1 MDERTRRTG
10 LSARRVTESGGRRR
24 ITKSDGKFA
33 DYSKLKSSAGIVI
46 PEVKKVV
53 LDRQRKPHSHRTGII
68 YPSEMAK
75 SDWCPRATYWR
86 MAGRKEPVSKAS
98 FSLENVFAEGN
109 AIHDKWQSWLSD
121 TGLLWGDWKCTRC
134 SEQVKDSLKPLNVPG
149 SGPCVGTSWTDLT
162 LGPNDEPMFEHTWKY
177 REVSL
182 SSTSHRISGH
192 SDGALVGHNVL
203 IELKSVGI
211 GTLRFEAPRLL
222 EENTH
227 TVSGKKIID
236 IEGIWKNI
244 HRPFTSHIKQGN
256 IYLFMAK
263 EMGMPFDR
271 ITFVYEFKANQQA
284 KEFTVS
290 MSDDIMEPLLETA
303 SIIET
308 GLIAEVPPL
317 CPYGGCGSCRSYET

>member
-1 MDERTRRTG
+1 MDERRKRTG
-10 LSARRVTESGGRRR
+10 LSARRVADSGGRRR

-86 MAGRKEPVSKAS
+86 MSGRSEPLSKAS

-134 SEQVKDSLKPLNVPG
+134 SEQVKNSLKPDDFY
-149 SGPCVGTSWTDLT
+149 SGECVGTSWIALATDDMRY
-162 LGPNDEPMFEHTWKY
+162 PHTWKY

-182 SSTSHRISGH
+182 TSTSHNISGH

-227 TVSGKKIID
+227 TVPGKKIVD

-303 SIIET
+303 SVIEN
-308 GLIAEVPPL
+308 GLITGIPPI